1 LTVGE
6 LQVLLEKS
14 DKELAEKK
22 EIIDILE
29 RYITQELGMQLPSYT
44 AKMKEELKKLVKEEV
59 KEEVPK

>member
-1 LTVGE
+1 MTVGE